1 MMAESL
7 IRFVVGGA
15 VVSAFALIADILRP
29 KSFAG
34 LFGAAPSVALVSL
47 ALGTLLHGRD
57 YVAALSVSMIAGAI
71 ALFAFSVATCHL
83 LKQGQLSALSAT
95 LIACPVWLLF
105 ALGIHSLV
113 L

>member
-57 YVAALSVSMIAGAI
+57 YVAALSVSI
-71 ALFAFSVATCHL
+71 
-83 LKQGQLSALSAT
+83 
-95 LIACPVWLLF
+95 
-105 ALGIHSLV
+105 SLV
-113 L
+113 RLRYLRSASRLVIYSSKGNCRPCRRH